1 MEETRRYCRSLD
13 QRLERQTGW
22 RMWLDELGQDLRYSA
37 RGLAKSRGFT
47 AVAVLSLAVGIGVNT
62 AVFAVVDAMV
72 LRPFPYGDLDRV
84 VTLRRLDRVW
94 NYFANPPVADLTW
107 MQRADV
113 FDAVAFRGFSQNVH
127 VASDG
132 HPAEVLRGWSAS
144 ANLFETFGVQPL
156 LGRLFRPEDASLSS
170 PDVVILSHDLWQRRF
185 GGSPTV
191 IGETLWLD
199 RRAATI
205 VGVLPSEFSYGTVDA
220 QFWVPARL
228 TPADDER
235 RIQIIARLA
244 PGTALE
250 QAQEAMA
257 ALAPHG
263 TDAGSDA
270 NDGAGVKLVP
280 WHLFWTSEL
289 RQSLFTLWAAVG
301 FVLLIACANV
311 AGVLLARASSR
322 QHEVATRL
330 ALGASRW
337 RVVRLFLGEGVLLA
351 LAAGA
356 LGSLLA
362 YAGVQVIQAFN
373 PDVNPLID
381 DVLPRL
387 TDASVDG
394 RVLGY
399 TLLVSLATALVF
411 SIAPALSGSKP
422 ELTASLKGAAR
433 GGTAGAGRLRLRSA
447 LVVAQVAM
455 ALVFLTGAGLMVS
468 TMRNLATVDP
478 GFNASQLLTFRISLS
493 RSQYLLDAPLDGEP
507 ATELSP
513 RVDAFFAR
521 VLHRI
526 QTLPGVASAAGAH
539 LLPLS
544 HRHAPLIL
552 ATAGHPAPAPDEEI
566 NFSPDEPDWVGVS
579 FRAVLGNYFDVMEV
593 PLLRGRTFTARDT
606 AAAPWVVVV
615 NRTMAETYWP
625 NENPIGTQVT
635 VARVI
640 VRPAVGERPRT
651 IVGVVED
658 VQDWSLQRAPKPI
671 MFVPA
676 AQRSR
681 FTNRPDRTNMS
692 YVLRTTVDPM
702 SLAPAV
708 QRAVAEIDPDQPVYA
723 VHPMRQLLAI
733 WTDGPRFYTLLTV
746 VFAAVALL
754 LSVIGIYGVMA
765 YAVTQRTHE
774 IGIRM
779 TLGAARR
786 QVARLVAGRGLALG
800 VGGVALGL
808 VGSFWLTRLIGM
820 LRVDFDP
827 SSTLLFGVTATDPA
841 TFATASLILLGA
853 VLLACYGPTRRATKV
868 WTR

>member
-1 MEETRRYCRSLD
+1 
-13 QRLERQTGW
+13 
-22 RMWLDELGQDLRYSA
+22 
-37 RGLAKSRGFT
+37 
-47 AVAVLSLAVGIGVNT
+47 
-62 AVFAVVDAMV
+62 MV
-72 LRPFPYGDLDRV
+72 LRPFSYGDLDRV
-84 VTLRRLDRVW
+84 VTLTRLNQW
-94 NYFANPPVADLTW
+94 NYFGNPPVTDLTW

-113 FDAVAFRGFSQNVH
+113 FDAVAFRGFPRNVH

-132 HPAEVLRGWSAS
+132 HPTEALRGWSAS
-144 ANLFETFGVQPL
+144 VNLFETFGVQPV
-156 LGRLFRPEDASLSS
+156 LGRLFRPEDASLAS

-199 RRAATI
+199 RKAATI
-205 VGVLPSEFSYGTVDA
+205 VGVLPSAFSYGTVDA
-220 QFWVPARL
+220 SFWVPARL
-228 TPADDER
+228 TPAADDER
-235 RIQIIARLA
+235 TIQIIARLA
-244 PGTALE
+244 PGKALE
-250 QAQEAMA
+250 QAQAA
-257 ALAPHG
+257 VGALAPHS
-263 TDAGSDA
+263 TNAGSDA

-289 RQSLFTLWAAVG
+289 RQGLFTLWAAVG

-373 PDVNPLID
+373 PDVNPLIN

-399 TLLVSLATALVF
+399 TLLISLATALVF

-422 ELTASLKGAAR
+422 ELTASLQGAAR
-433 GGTAGAGRLRLRSA
+433 GGTAGIGRLRLRSA

-468 TMRNLATVDP
+468 TMRNLAAVDP
-478 GFNASQLLTFRISLS
+478 GFNPSQLLTFRISLS
-493 RSQYLLDAPLDGEP
+493 RGQYLLDAPLDGEP

-521 VLHRI
+521 VLRRI
-526 QTLPGVASAAGAH
+526 QTLPGVESAAGAH

-544 HRHAPLIL
+544 HRHSPRIL

-566 NFSPDEPDWVGVS
+566 GIGPDRPAWVSVS
-579 FRAVLGNYFDVMEV
+579 YRAVLGNYFDVMEV

-606 AAAPWVVVV
+606 AAAPWAVVV

-625 NENPIGTQVT
+625 NEDPIGTQVT
-635 VARVI
+635 VVRV
-640 VRPAVGERPRT
+640 VQDPAVGERPRT

-658 VQDWSLQRAPKPI
+658 VHDWSLQLAPRPI

-681 FTNRPDRTNMS
+681 FEDKTDRTLMS

-723 VHPMRQLLAI
+723 VHPMRRLLAI

-774 IGIRM
+774 IGIRI
-779 TLGAARR
+779 TLGAARG

-827 SSTLLFGVTATDPA
+827 SSTLLFGIAATDPA
-841 TFATASLILLGA
+841 TFAAASLLLLGA
-853 VLLACYGPTRRATKV
+853 VLLACYGPTRVATKV
-868 WTR
+868 DPMTALRHE